1 MPKWLE
7 LRVNSYLITNN
18 ENYKNSSRKIGALN
32 LNNLYNQDKSNKLVT
47 SGNYDAFK
55 YADPKKKYEKYKE
68 PSMFTMDYKKYG
80 GLEDIL
86 DLKKLEMMKAYD
98 TGSIK
103 IHKI

>member
-1 MPKWLE
+1 
-7 LRVNSYLITNN
+7 
-18 ENYKNSSRKIGALN
+18 
-32 LNNLYNQDKSNKLVT
+32 
-47 SGNYDAFK
+47 
-55 YADPKKKYEKYKE
+55 
-68 PSMFTMDYKKYG
+68 MFTMDYKKYG